1 MNREVRK
8 KLAMARTA
16 RDFSRK
22 HPLADT
28 GYGAVVDRLD
38 ATIAQMD
45 TLATQQQ
52 GGYLTKHSAT
62 ARRQVLRRRLRTLLM
77 LLVTIARDA
86 AEEQPALLEL
96 FKLPASNASNA
107 TFLAVARKLLEQA
120 RAYQELLVTRGLT
133 ATLPDDL
140 ASALD
145 EFDRSLADTA
155 GGKQDHVLA
164 RAELDVLSDEV
175 SRLVSMLDGIN
186 RYRFERDP
194 EKLIAWESARHV
206 ETGPEPKEEN
216 PATSSGPG
224 QAGPGEV
231 KPAA

>member
-1 MNREVRK
+1 
-8 KLAMARTA
+8 MAKSA

-38 ATIAQMD
+38 ITITQMD

-62 ARRQVLRRRLRTLLM
+62 ARRQVLRRRIRTLLV
-77 LLVTIARDA
+77 LLVTIGRDA
-86 AEEQPALLEL
+86 AGEQPTLLEL
-96 FKLPASNASNA
+96 FRLPAANASNA
-107 TFLAVARKLLEQA
+107 TFLAVGRKLLEQA
-120 RAYQELLVTRGLT
+120 RAWQELLVKRGLP
-133 ATLPDDL
+133 AGLPDDL

-145 EFDRSLADTA
+145 EFDRSLAETA
-155 GGKQDHVLA
+155 GGKQEHVSA
-164 RAELDVLSDEV
+164 SAELDVLSDEV

-186 RYRFERDP
+186 RYRFEREP

-206 ETGPEPKEEN
+206 VTGPEPKEES
-216 PATSSGPG
+216 PAPLPG
-224 QAGPGEV
+224 SVQAGPGEV

>member
-1 MNREVRK
+1 
-8 KLAMARTA
+8 MAKSA

-38 ATIAQMD
+38 ITITQMD

-62 ARRQVLRRRLRTLLM
+62 ARRQVLRRRIRTLLV
-77 LLVTIARDA
+77 LLVTIGRDA
-86 AEEQPALLEL
+86 ADEQPTLLEL
-96 FKLPASNASNA
+96 FRLPAANASNA
-107 TFLAVARKLLEQA
+107 TFLAVGRKLLEQA
-120 RAYQELLVTRGLT
+120 RAWQELLVKRGLP
-133 ATLPDDL
+133 AGLPDDL

-145 EFDRSLADTA
+145 EFDRSLAETA
-155 GGKQDHVLA
+155 GGKQEHVSA
-164 RAELDVLSDEV
+164 SAELDVLSDEV

-186 RYRFERDP
+186 RYRFEREP

-206 ETGPEPKEEN
+206 VTGPEPKEES
-216 PATSSGPG
+216 PAALPG
-224 QAGPGEV
+224 SVQAGPGEV